1 MNKIKL
7 LNKIAKVGTDEFDT
21 AKYEIGTDLEN
32 PDAIMV
38 RSAAMHDMEFNPELL
53 AIARAGAGVNNIPV
67 DRCAD
72 AGIVVFN
79 TPGANANGVKELA
92 IAALLLASRDIV
104 DGVQWS
110 KTLAGHELGV
120 AKAVEKGKSAFA
132 GQELSGKT
140 LGVIGLGAIGAM
152 VANTAVSLGMKVIGC
167 DPYITVDGAWH
178 LSRSIVKAN
187 NYDEIFAKADY
198 ITMHVPSTPETKN
211 MFCAEAF
218 AKMKDG
224 VRIINLSRADLV
236 NSADIKAA
244 IAEGKVAK
252 YVTDF
257 PTEDTINEDNIITIP
272 HLGASTEESE
282 DNCAVMAATELI
294 DYIASEG
301 EMGRWDIATLELG
314 INVLEWEEEKITKR
328 VENTLKQIAGRNQDK
343 AVFVISPFY
352 NDDDYKNIGKSEKW
366 RTLIEKAVDKF
377 NYRNVTYING
387 LDLLGDMSLIS
398 ADEVHPNI
406 YGVSQIAKRLEAE
419 IKKGDKNGF
428 FTLR

>member
-1 MNKIKL
+1 MYKIQL
-7 LNKIAKVGTDEFDT
+7 LNKIAKVGTDRFD
-21 AKYEIGTDLEN
+21 AGKYEIGTDVAS

-38 RSAAMHDMEFNPELL
+38 RSAAMHDMEFGPEML

-92 IAALLLASRDIV
+92 LAALLLASRDIV
-104 DGVQWS
+104 AGVEWAG
-110 KTLAGHELGV
+110 TLAGHELGV

-132 GQELSGKT
+132 GCELSGKT

-152 VANTAVSLGMKVIGC
+152 VANAAVSLGMKVIGC

-178 LSRSIVKAN
+178 LSRSIVKAD
-187 NYDEIFAKADY
+187 NYDEIFAKSDY
-198 ITMHVPSTPETKN
+198 ITMHIPSTPETKN

-236 NSADIKAA
+236 NASDIKEA
-244 IAEGKVAK
+244 ISSGKVAK

-257 PTEDTINEDNIITIP
+257 PTEDIINVKNIVAIP

-294 DYIASEG
+294 DYIESGNIRNSVNYPNASMPHDG
-301 EMGRWDIATLELG
+301 DARICVMHKNIPNMLSQISSSVSSKG
-314 INVLEWEEEKITKR
+314 INIENMINRSKKDYAYTILEIR
-328 VENTLKQIAGRNQDK
+328 
-343 AVFVISPFY
+343 
-352 NDDDYKNIGKSEKW
+352 
-366 RTLIEKAVDKF
+366 
-377 NYRNVTYING
+377 
-387 LDLLGDMSLIS
+387 GDIPDTI
-398 ADEVHPNI
+398 ADEVSVI
-406 YGVSQIAKRLEAE
+406 EGVVRVRV
-419 IKKGDKNGF
+419 IK
-428 FTLR
+428 

>member
-1 MNKIKL
+1 MYKIQL
-7 LNKIAKVGTDEFDT
+7 LNKIAKVGTDRFDT
-21 AKYEIGTDLEN
+21 AKYEIGTDVAA

-38 RSAAMHDMEFNPELL
+38 RSAAMHDMEFGPEML

-92 IAALLLASRDIV
+92 LAALLLASRDIV
-104 DGVQWS
+104 AGVEWAG
-110 KTLAGHELGV
+110 TLAGNELGV

-132 GQELSGKT
+132 GCELSGKT

-152 VANTAVSLGMKVIGC
+152 VANAAVSLGMKVIGC

-178 LSRSIVKAN
+178 LSRSIVKAD
-187 NYDEIFAKADY
+187 NYDEIFAKSDY
-198 ITMHVPSTPETKN
+198 ITMHIPSTPETKN
-211 MFCAEAF
+211 MFCADAF

-236 NSADIKAA
+236 NAADIKEA
-244 IAEGKVAK
+244 IASGKVAK

-257 PTEDTINEDNIITIP
+257 PTEDIINVKNIVAIP

-294 DYIASEG
+294 DYIESGNIRNSVNYPNASMPHDG
-301 EMGRWDIATLELG
+301 DARICVMHKNIPNMLSQISSSVSSKG
-314 INVLEWEEEKITKR
+314 INIENMINRSKKDYAYTILEIR
-328 VENTLKQIAGRNQDK
+328 
-343 AVFVISPFY
+343 
-352 NDDDYKNIGKSEKW
+352 
-366 RTLIEKAVDKF
+366 
-377 NYRNVTYING
+377 
-387 LDLLGDMSLIS
+387 GDIPDTI
-398 ADEVHPNI
+398 ADEVSDI
-406 YGVSQIAKRLEAE
+406 DGVIRVRV
-419 IKKGDKNGF
+419 IK
-428 FTLR
+428 

>member
-1 MNKIKL
+1 MYKIQL
-7 LNKIAKVGTDEFDT
+7 LNKIAKVGTDRFDT
-21 AKYEIGTDLEN
+21 AKYEIGTDVAA

-38 RSAAMHDMEFNPELL
+38 RSAAMHDMEFGPEML

-92 IAALLLASRDIV
+92 LAALLLASRDIV
-104 DGVQWS
+104 AGVEWAG
-110 KTLAGHELGV
+110 TLAGNELGV

-132 GQELSGKT
+132 GCELSGKT

-152 VANTAVSLGMKVIGC
+152 VANAAVSLGMKVIGC

-178 LSRSIVKAN
+178 LSRSIVKAD
-187 NYDEIFAKADY
+187 NYDEIFAKSDY
-198 ITMHVPSTPETKN
+198 ITMHIPSTPETKN
-211 MFCAEAF
+211 MFCADAF

-236 NSADIKAA
+236 NAADIKEA
-244 IAEGKVAK
+244 IASGKVAK

-257 PTEDTINEDNIITIP
+257 PTEDIINVKNIVAIP

-294 DYIASEG
+294 DYIESGNIRNSVNYPNASMPHDG
-301 EMGRWDIATLELG
+301 DARICVMHRNIPNMLSQISSSVSSKG
-314 INVLEWEEEKITKR
+314 INIENMINRSKKDYAYTILEIR
-328 VENTLKQIAGRNQDK
+328 
-343 AVFVISPFY
+343 
-352 NDDDYKNIGKSEKW
+352 
-366 RTLIEKAVDKF
+366 
-377 NYRNVTYING
+377 
-387 LDLLGDMSLIS
+387 GDIPDTI
-398 ADEVHPNI
+398 ADEVSSI
-406 YGVSQIAKRLEAE
+406 EGVIRVRV
-419 IKKGDKNGF
+419 IK
-428 FTLR
+428 